1 MSSNLVVKI
10 LVGVALLAVLML
22 GVTKCSRDDAADLAS
37 EALPQV
43 GGEALD
49 DDTRAAL
56 GIEADTPEDTVQTL
70 ITNVREQNKRLA
82 QLESDNA
89 SLRNDNQQLS
99 TMKDDLWNRMQN
111 ELTNQGNLLRDANRR
126 EISDARSQVTQLV
139 DRMRLQSQDD
149 SQRAPPTS
157 LRGIPDEN
165 GTIWLQ
171 PLEAG
176 GSSSFPGAATLSAL
190 PWQDG
195 SGGNR
200 GTARNPAAALNGS
213 GGESAVTPAFTI
225 AKNSTLV
232 GATAFTALI
241 GRVPVG
247 QNVIDPYTFKVI
259 IGKDNLVA
267 NGQEIPEVAYAVL
280 SGKAI
285 GDWTL
290 GCVSGDV
297 FSMTFVFQDGRIVTL
312 PRPEDIADGETITRD
327 VKIGELSDAYGNP
340 CVVGDKISNAGK
352 YLLQRTA
359 AVAAGAA
366 AQAAAAAETTTT
378 VDSIGGIGVGGT
390 TVVTG
395 DKGKFVLDQTLAG
408 AAAETAQWIRD
419 RQALEFDAVY
429 APPGQKVA
437 IHITEELRIDYDE
450 FGRMTRYAGFTLGAT
465 YRELD

>member
-10 LVGVALLAVLML
+10 AVGVLVLAALML
-22 GVTKCSRDDAADLAS
+22 GVTKCSRDDVVQSSTDS
-37 EALPQV
+37 VPVV
-43 GGEALD
+43 GGDAMD
-49 DDTRAAL
+49 QDTRAAL

-70 ITNVREQNKRLA
+70 ITNVREQNKRMEE
-82 QLESDNA
+82 LESAN
-89 SLRNDNQQLS
+89 SELRSENEQLLRMEDS
-99 TMKDDLWNRMQN
+99 LWNRMQN
-111 ELTNQGNLLRDANRR
+111 ELSNQSSVLRDTNRR
-126 EISDARSQVTQLV
+126 EIDDARLQISQLV
-139 DRMRLQSQDD
+139 DRARLSSQG
-149 SQRAPPTS
+149 SGQGAPPTTS
-157 LRGIPDEN
+157 YGLPDET
-165 GTIWLQ
+165 GTVWLR
-171 PLEAG
+171 PLDAG
-176 GSSSFPGAATLSAL
+176 GASSFPGSSVIANL

-195 SGGNR
+195 GPSGQGVGQR
-200 GTARNPAAALNGS
+200 AAFQSNGL
-213 GGESAVTPAFTI
+213 ESSMTPAYTI
-225 AKNSTLV
+225 PKNSTLV

-247 QNVIDPYTFKVI
+247 QNVIDPYTFKVL
-259 IGKDNLVA
+259 IGKDNLIA
-267 NGQEIPEVAYAVL
+267 NGQEIPEVAYAVV

-290 GCVSGDV
+290 SCVSGDV
-297 FSMTFVFQDGRIVTL
+297 FSITFVFEDGRIVTL
-312 PRPEDIADGETITRD
+312 PTPENIADGQTATRD
-327 VKIGELSDAYGNP
+327 VKIGELSDAFGNP

-352 YLLQRTA
+352 YLLQRVA

-408 AAAETAQWIRD
+408 AAAEAAQWIRD

-429 APPGQKVA
+429 APPGQRVA

-450 FGRMTRYAGFTLGAT
+450 LGRLTQYPGFLLGGKH
-465 YRELD
+465 RELD